1 MIPTEKG
8 EVDNVCK
15 DDENEKKRFNRINRS
30 NTVKCS
36 LLVGNQSKR
45 DNREKNNKLT
55 FSSSL
60 EAE

>member
-15 DDENEKKRFNRINRS
+15 DDENEKKRFNRISRS
-30 NTVKCS
+30 NS
-36 LLVGNQSKR
+36 LLVGNQSKT
-45 DNREKNNKLT
+45 DNQEKNNKLT
-55 FSSSL
+55 FSSSP

>member
-15 DDENEKKRFNRINRS
+15 DDENEKKRFNRS
-30 NTVKCS
+30 NS
-36 LLVGNQSKR
+36 LLVGNQSKT
-45 DNREKNNKLT
+45 DNQEKNNKLT
-55 FSSSL
+55 FSSSP